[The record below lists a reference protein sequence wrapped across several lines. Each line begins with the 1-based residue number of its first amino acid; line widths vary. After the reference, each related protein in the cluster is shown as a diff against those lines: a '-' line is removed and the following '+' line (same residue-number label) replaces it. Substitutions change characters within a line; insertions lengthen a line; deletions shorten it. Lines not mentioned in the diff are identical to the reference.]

1 MITVTENA
9 ISQLRELLAQK
20 GVSPEEKGLRLGV
33 ERGGCAGMQYIM
45 QVGDPEEA
53 DEVVEAGGV
62 RFIIAA
68 DSVEFLKGS
77 EVDYED
83 SLNDAGFKIQ
93 NPLAARSCGCG
104 TSFEMSGAGTEGQP
118 IDESSC
124 GT

>member
-1 MITVTENA
+1 MITVTDNA
-9 ISQLRELLAQK
+9 ITQLRELLAQK

-45 QVGDPEEA
+45 QVGEPQET
-53 DEVVEAGGV
+53 DEVIESGGV
-62 RFIIAA
+62 RFFVAA

-104 TSFEMSGAGTEGQP
+104 TSFEMSGAETEGQP
-118 IDESSC
+118 IESNC